1 MTDSTAG
8 NTFPS
13 DLETQKSK
21 IFRDTKLSK
30 HQRNG
35 IVGGG
40 NGIRQKS
47 LDRRLSFSLLVL
59 LIKYRLPVEI
69 KNH

>member
-1 MTDSTAG
+1 MTDFTAR

-35 IVGGG
+35 IFGGG

-47 LDRRLSFSLLVL
+47 LERRLSFSILVL
-59 LIKYRLPVEI
+59 LIKYRLLVEI

>member
-1 MTDSTAG
+1 MSDFSAG

-13 DLETQKSK
+13 DLETQKLKNS
-21 IFRDTKLSK
+21 RYTKLSK

-35 IVGGG
+35 IFEGGK
-40 NGIRQKS
+40 GIRQKW

-59 LIKYRLPVEI
+59 LRKYRVLVEI
-69 KNH
+69 KKH